1 MKKMKSNYFQFNTVM
16 TVVLMHLLFF
26 AVAAEGKTYTREQVI
41 EKLQKLDNKNTV
53 KALINRTTENTTNNG
68 DDVISSKV
76 SVEIEAEFKQGS
88 IIIHYPQDLLER
100 IDKEKRAN
108 EKDPDSPMPVR
119 TAAESINISEIQN
132 LIDVNEVLI
141 RQLKTAKLVN
151 QKDSRYKEQDAVLLE
166 FDVPPNMSKQ
176 QKKYIKKFSSKL
188 KLWLNENG
196 LPLAS
201 EMHLTLKGRAFMV
214 VSFQLENSET
224 IEYKVY
230 QNRLLSVLKESY
242 SKNSGTS
249 ESGETRSLTTLS
261 VLPAGK

>member
-16 TVVLMHLLFF
+16 SVVLMHLFFF

-53 KALINRTTENTTNNG
+53 KALINRTSENTTNNG

-76 SVEIEAEFKQGS
+76 SVDIEAEFKQGS

-100 IDKEKRAN
+100 IDKEKREN
-108 EKDPDSPMPVR
+108 EKDPDSPMPIR
-119 TAAESINISEIQN
+119 SAAEDINISEIQN
-132 LIDVNEVLI
+132 LIAVHEVLI
-141 RQLKTAKLVN
+141 RQLKNAKLVN
-151 QKDSRYKEQDAVLLE
+151 QSDSRYKEQDAVLLE

-176 QKKYIKKFSSKL
+176 QKKYIKKFSSEL
-188 KLWLNENG
+188 RLWLNENG

-201 EMHLTLKGRAFMV
+201 EMHLKLKGRAFMV

-224 IEYKVY
+224 IEYRVY

-249 ESGETRSLTTLS
+249 ESGETRSVTTLS